1 MKNLIKEWG
10 LFTLFILVF
19 GISRLF
25 FWQPVRVDGHSMD
38 PTLAHNERLIVLNH
52 TKIDRFDMVVA
63 KEEENGQVKE
73 IVKRVIG
80 MPGDTISYKNDT
92 LYVNGKK
99 KNEPYLKEYLAGFK
113 EDKLNKTY
121 SYNALFQELA
131 KNANAFTI
139 DSSGQTEFTV
149 KVPKGQYFLLGDDR
163 IVSRDSR
170 EVGTFKKDA
179 FIGEVKFRYW
189 PLNQVNLF
197 N

>member
-52 TKIDRFDMVVA
+52 TKIDRFDMIVA

-80 MPGDTISYKNDT
+80 LPGDTISYKNDT

-99 KNEPYLKEYLAGFK
+99 KKEPYLKEYLAAFK

-121 SYNALFQELA
+121 SYNPLFQELA

-149 KVPKGQYFLLGDDR
+149 KIPQGQYFLLGDDR

-170 EVGTFKKDA
+170 EVGTFKKEA